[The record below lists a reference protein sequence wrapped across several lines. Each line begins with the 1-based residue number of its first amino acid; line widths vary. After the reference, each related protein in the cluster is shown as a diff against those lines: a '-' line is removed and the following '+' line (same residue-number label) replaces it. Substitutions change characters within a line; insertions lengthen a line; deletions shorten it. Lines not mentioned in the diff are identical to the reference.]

1 MRTLAAEASQEKRR
15 ISRYKVTAAELKV
28 SSGEWGAG
36 GGGALWGVWC
46 LETCES
52 QSCLY
57 VGWSPIRSS
66 TAAS

>member
-36 GGGALWGVWC
+36 GGGHCGGCGV
-46 LETCES
+46 LRLVS
-52 QSCLY
+52 LSLAY
-57 VGWSPIRSS
+57 M
-66 TAAS
+66 